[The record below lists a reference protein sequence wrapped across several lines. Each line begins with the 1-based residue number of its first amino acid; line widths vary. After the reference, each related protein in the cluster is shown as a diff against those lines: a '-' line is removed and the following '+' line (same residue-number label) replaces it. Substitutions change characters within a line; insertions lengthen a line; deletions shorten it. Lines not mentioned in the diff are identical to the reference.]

1 MNRRDFMKSS
11 GAVALSQGVA
21 RTLYA
26 KEASADPPA
35 EGGSSLRAGFAE
47 RDITPD
53 IGMEMPGDYMK
64 NFFTGFHDRCKV
76 RVAVFDDGATRVAL
90 VGVDAVGIPRVIVQ
104 AARKQIQEKCGIPP
118 TAVLVGAS
126 HSHCSGPV
134 TGTLPGQYDHAS
146 ALVQHLAYDLS
157 TAADAGFMKRVQNQ
171 IAGGVVEANATLV
184 EARCG
189 VGTGQEDKVAFNR
202 RCRMKNGMTYTHP
215 GHGNPDI
222 IDYAGPTD
230 PQVGVIGA
238 WDTQGR
244 LLGCIVNYTC
254 HATTNP
260 GSGSEI
266 SANWIYFMEEAIRG
280 AMGREVPVVFIQ
292 GAAGD
297 VTQVDNLNP
306 RQDPSKEEWAQFVG
320 GRIGA
325 EAAKVL
331 WTVVPGNLTPLD
343 ARSTLLHIKRRVPS
357 PEHVQRAYE
366 LVKQDI
372 KVIGKTDWAFAK
384 ETVMLDALLKT
395 QPVAEVEVQA
405 IQIGPAV
412 FVSNPAELFCQYGL
426 DLKAK
431 SHFPHTYV
439 AGYANGTVGYVPTE
453 EAFGPHGGGYETRL
467 TSHSNLEVTA
477 GTQMVEAGRKLVA
490 DMQPGLVPARPK
502 AAGAGGKENR
512 SWGATPWPYGDVP
525 PQLD

>member
-1 MNRRDFMKSS
+1 MTRRDFMKSS
-11 GAVALSQGVA
+11 GVAGLSHGVPRA
-21 RTLYA
+21 LYG
-26 KEASADPPA
+26 KDEAAASPP
-35 EGGSSLRAGFAE
+35 EGGSSLKVGFAE

-64 NFFTGFHDRCKV
+64 NYFTGFHDRCKV
-76 RVAVFDDGATRVAL
+76 RAAVFDDGATRVAL
-90 VGVDAVGIPRVIVQ
+90 VGIDAVAIPRIVVQ
-104 AARKQIQEKCGIPP
+104 AARKQIQDHCGIPP
-118 TAVLVGAS
+118 AAVLVGAS
-126 HSHCSGPV
+126 HSHSSGPV
-134 TGTLPGQYDHAS
+134 AGVLPGEYDHAS
-146 ALVQHLAYDLS
+146 AFVQHLAYDKS
-157 TAADAGFMKRVQNQ
+157 TTANAGFIQLVERQ
-171 IAGGVVEANATLV
+171 IAGAVSEANDTRV

-189 VGTGQEDKVAFNR
+189 VGTGSEDKVAFNR
-202 RCRMKNGMTYTHP
+202 RLRMKNGLTYTHP
-215 GHGNPDI
+215 GHANPDI
-222 IDYAGPTD
+222 IGYAGPTD

-238 WDTQGR
+238 WDAKGR

-254 HATTNP
+254 HGTTNP
-260 GSGSEI
+260 GSGADI

-280 AMGREVPVVFIQ
+280 AMGTEIPVVFLQ

-297 VTQVDNLNP
+297 VTQVDNLSP
-306 RQDPSKEEWAQFVG
+306 YQDLPGEQWAQFVG
-320 GRIGA
+320 GRVGA

-331 WTVVPGNLTPLD
+331 WTVVPGNLVPLD
-343 ARSTLLHIKRRVPS
+343 AQSKVIHIKRRVPS

-372 KVIGKTDWAFAK
+372 KAVGQTDWAFAK

-395 QPVAEVEVQA
+395 EPVAEIEVQA

-431 SHFPHTYV
+431 SPFPHTYAV
-439 AGYANGTVGYVPTE
+439 SYANDSVGYVPTE

-467 TSHSNLEVTA
+467 TAESNLEVTA
-477 GTQMVEAGRKLVA
+477 GTQMVEAGLELVA
-490 DMQPGLVPARPK
+490 RMKPGPVLTRPK
-502 AAGAGGKENR
+502 AGGSGGKENR
-512 SWGATPWPYGDVP
+512 TWGATPWPYGDVP